1 MRATDWGEFKTF
13 MSSFIRRLTTDPWL
27 QTAYKIV
34 ATERN
39 TGYVA
44 GQMKE
49 ITDPVPRCYS
59 LSTDPKKDPGVFTSP
74 HNKNEF
80 AVCLRHILESGGLFF
95 LRNFVVAPAIRGGP
109 LEEDH
114 REELVHEYLD
124 QLRRAQP
131 SGAPESRDGKRRHV
145 GWSAKCDED
154 GITNPNLNDD
164 TLITTALG
172 AWVMAKWEAR
182 GFPLVPWAAID
193 AQIRG
198 TTHA

>member
-1 MRATDWGEFKTF
+1 

-27 QTAYKIV
+27 ETAYKIV

-44 GQMKE
+44 GQIKE
-49 ITDPVPRCYS
+49 ITDPIPRCYS

-109 LEEDH
+109 
-114 REELVHEYLD
+114 
-124 QLRRAQP
+124 P
-131 SGAPESRDGKRRHV
+131 SGEPESRDGKRRHV

-164 TLITTALG
+164 ILITTALG
-172 AWVMAKWEAR
+172 AWVLAKWEAR
-182 GFPLVPWAAID
+182 GFPHVPWEAIES
-193 AQIRG
+193 QLRG
-198 TTHA
+198 TVVKPK